1 MTDPSVGI
9 HVKENAVP
17 KSVHTP
23 AQIPLY
29 WQHKV
34 HDDLLCDEALDV
46 IEKIPYGEPVSWCN
60 WMAVTR
66 KHDGTPRRT
75 VDKFYERETF
85 ASASP
90 FQSAHRISDA
100 WNGFHSVTCANRSIH
115 YSVWTMAIPDNFT
128 KVCWFW

>member
-9 HVKENAVP
+9 HVKENVVP

-90 FQSAHRISDA
+90 FQSAHRIPNPS
-100 WNGFHSVTCANRSIH
+100 
-115 YSVWTMAIPDNFT
+115 
-128 KVCWFW
+128 

>member
-90 FQSAHRISDA
+90 FQSAHRMKSSQRCVERLPQCHLRESFNSLFCLDD
-100 WNGFHSVTCANRSIH
+100 GDT
-115 YSVWTMAIPDNFT
+115 
-128 KVCWFW
+128 